1 MIITK
6 PPMGWNTRNVS
17 RDNFSESLI
26 RETADIMVSGGLRDA
41 GYEYVVIDDCL
52 LMKERGTDGRVVPD
66 PEKFPYGM
74 KALADYVHSKGL
86 KFGISCRADNYDG
99 DPAGFDK
106 ASLDAE
112 TFAGWGADYLKYDF
126 CNLPTPDDLRIAYTR
141 IKTALQA
148 TGRDIVFSAC
158 SAGRTDAGLWA
169 RSAGADIFRC
179 GECGTETTP
188 SDAETVRSEN
198 ETIRYSAPGCFND
211 TDTRAFGTEAYENA
225 SDPEIC
231 GDVEFKSRFALR
243 CLNSQP
249 LMISSD
255 LRSLRPEILDLLKNP
270 DLIRIDQDEEC
281 RPPMYA
287 SIKGDICPTFFKH
300 LSDHQFAVGF
310 FNLSDGNGS
319 ADFRTWDIGLT
330 INAGFGMMLRDVF
343 TGETMGPIN
352 DFVSLELAPHDC
364 RVFIGEWVDM

>member
-1 MIITK
+1 
-6 PPMGWNTRNVS
+6 MGWSTRDVS
-17 RDNFSESLI
+17 RDNVCDSLI
-26 RETADIMVSGGLRDA
+26 RETADIMVSVGLRDA
-41 GYEYVVIDDCL
+41 GYEYVAVDDCFSL
-52 LMKERGTDGRVVPD
+52 RERDTDGRIVPD
-66 PEKFPYGM
+66 PEKFPFGM
-74 KALADYVHSKGL
+74 KSLADYVHSKGL
-86 KFGISCRADNYDG
+86 KLGISCCADNCEGGY
-99 DPAGFDK
+99 AGYHK
-106 ASLDAE
+106 AFLDAE
-112 TFAGWGADYLKYDF
+112 TFAGWGVDYLKYDF
-126 CNLPTPDDLRIAYTR
+126 CNIPTPDDRRIAYTR

-148 TGRDIVFSAC
+148 TGRDMVFSAC
-158 SAGRTDAGLWA
+158 SAGRPEDEIWA
-169 RSAGADIFRC
+169 RSAGADLYRC
-179 GECGTETTP
+179 GECVTETTP
-188 SDAETVRSEN
+188 SDAEIVRAEN

-211 TDTRAFGTEAYENA
+211 TDTHAFGKDGDEGAL
-225 SDPEIC
+225 DPDLF

-255 LRSLRPEILDLLKNP
+255 LRGIRPEILDLLKNP
-270 DLIRIDQDEEC
+270 GLIRIDQDEEC

-330 INAGFGMMLRDVF
+330 INAGFGMMLREVF